1 MPQKP
6 PLFNL
11 APVKQIGASAD
22 TQSELARIL
31 IVDDDPGIRELLRAV
46 LRAAG
51 HHTHEVAGGA
61 EALEYMARTVPDLV
75 LLDLWMPDL
84 DGCRTLDEMRTRGL
98 RERTRVLI
106 VTGRPS
112 DTCDPEMP
120 RHILKPFHTE
130 ELLAAVNHALTE
142 PPGALYA
149 RHRREHD
156 LARTIQRLDRLLD

>member
-1 MPQKP
+1 MV
-6 PLFNL
+6 L
-11 APVKQIGASAD
+11 APVKQIRGPVD
-22 TQSELARIL
+22 TESELARIL

-61 EALEYMARTVPDLV
+61 AALQYMARTVPDLV

-84 DGCRTLDEMRTRGL
+84 DGCRTLEEMRTRGV

-106 VTGRPS
+106 VTGRPT
-112 DTCDPEMP
+112 DVCDPDMP
-120 RHILKPFHTE
+120 RHIVKPFHTQ
-130 ELLAAVNHALTE
+130 ELLAAVDDALTE